1 MITAAKLLQAGASA
15 REAALFSGSL
25 MLAADRFEI
34 DTELRVAAFLAQVS
48 HESARFRKTAENL
61 NYSAEGLAK
70 VWPSRFA
77 DMTGG
82 PTETAKRIARRPED
96 IANIAYAGRMG
107 NGTAGSGDGWRYRG
121 RGLIQ
126 ITGREMY
133 GLCGEGLGLD
143 LIANPEMLEAPLY
156 AALSA
161 GWYWQHKRLN
171 RYADKGD
178 IRGMTRIING
188 GLHGLADRQAI
199 FDRLTGRG

>member
-1 MITAAKLLQAGASA
+1 MITAAKIIHAGASA
-15 REAALFSGSL
+15 REAAIFYGPL

-34 DTELRVAAFLAQVS
+34 DTELRVAAFLAQLS
-48 HESARFRKTAENL
+48 HESGRFTRVVENL
-61 NYSAEGLAK
+61 SYSAERLAK

-77 DMTGG
+77 DMTGQ
-82 PTETAKRIARRPED
+82 PTATAKRIARRPED
-96 IANIAYAGRMG
+96 IANVTYAGRMG
-107 NGTAGSGDGWRYRG
+107 NGSAGSGDGWKYRG

-133 GLCGEGLGLD
+133 RLCGEGLELD
-143 LIANPEMLEAPLY
+143 LLEKPETLEAPLY

-161 GWYWQHKRLN
+161 GWYWHHKRLN
-171 RYADKGD
+171 QLADKGD

-188 GLHGLADRQAI
+188 GLHGLTDRQAI